1 MSILYSQQLPSE
13 RENAEKKCACG
24 GDFSFSFSAVES
36 GLEFILSHFSEPHFP
51 RKVSTAATDK
61 RQYEVQDKDQAM
73 LYFQGALWEDCR
85 ISAFGIGQTN
95 PDIIFIDLDAKDFKS
110 MRAFKL
116 ALTTTLKNIKQKLAG
131 HPTIIWSGRG
141 YHIIQPIS
149 CHIPLEQI
157 KELAALDPEPSNK
170 FLQFAGRY
178 LSANKND
185 NANHPALKSCMLRVP
200 GSLNSK
206 CKAAGIDSAEVKI
219 IQKWDGYRPD
229 FKLLIGSFCA
239 YMVGKTKN
247 LERQLQFISSASNN
261 AASAPWIETVL
272 SHTPI
277 EDYRK
282 ITVALILSRYLINVK
297 RLDYNQAYS
306 IIWQWL
312 DRCASLKKL
321 EPSRHYFDSYVVKYQ
336 LQEAARSKRLPM
348 KLETLKERNPGL
360 YKKLKKTRGA

>member
-1 MSILYSQQLPSE
+1 MSDTDSQSSL
-13 RENAEKKCACG
+13 R
-24 GDFSFSFSAVES
+24 FSQVQS
-36 GLEFILSHFSEPHFP
+36 GLEFILSHFKQPLSR
-51 RKVSTAATDK
+51 RKVSTAATRNEQKPID
-61 RQYEVQDKDQAM
+61 DKDRAM
-73 LYFQGALWEDCR
+73 LYYQAALWEDCR
-85 ISAFGIGQTN
+85 IAAFGINQEN
-95 PDIIFIDLDAKDFKS
+95 PDLIFIDIDAENLAS
-110 MRAFKL
+110 MRSFKL
-116 ALTTTLKNIKQKLAG
+116 ALTKTLKNIKEKLG
-131 HPTIIWSGRG
+131 GQPTVIWSGRG
-141 YHIIQPIS
+141 YHIIQPID
-149 CHIPLEQI
+149 CPTPLEQVR
-157 KELAALDPEPSNK
+157 ELAALEPNTSNA
-170 FLQFAGRY
+170 FLQFAERY
-178 LSANKND
+178 LSNGKSD
-185 NANHPALKSCMLRVP
+185 RSHHPAIKSCMLRVP

-206 CKAAGIDSAEVKI
+206 CKAAGIDAAEVKI